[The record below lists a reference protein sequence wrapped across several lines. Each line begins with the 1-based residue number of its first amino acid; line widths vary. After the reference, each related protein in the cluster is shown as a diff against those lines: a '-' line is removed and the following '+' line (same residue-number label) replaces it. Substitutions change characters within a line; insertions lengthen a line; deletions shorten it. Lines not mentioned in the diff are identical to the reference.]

1 MTTAIMMLSTSSH
14 AMSPVDSN
22 ANDTDVMY
30 EIDSNADDDSI
41 APEKPAE
48 SAEAELSMQSFS
60 S

>member
-1 MTTAIMMLSTSSH
+1 LFLSTSSH
-14 AMSPVDSN
+14 ATSPVNSN
-22 ANDTDVMY
+22 ANDTDVVY
-30 EIDSNADDDSI
+30 EIDSDADDDGI